1 MFSRL
6 WSKFHADAVDGDLIA
21 RIPIEAKDEWQDA
34 SAAVLKQLK
43 GVHNLF
49 VTMPDGVLMHVDWV
63 QFK

>member
-1 MFSRL
+1 M
-6 WSKFHADAVDGDLIA
+6 DGDLIA
-21 RIPIEAKDEWQDA
+21 RIPVNAKDEWQDA

-49 VTMPDGVLMHVDWV
+49 VTMPDGLLMHVDWV